1 MISISATGRLAAQ
14 PELKMLPGGQ
24 QVCEFRLLDS
34 RWHKGAAHVEA
45 VTFFCFGEMAE
56 NFCSSTVKGQEIS
69 ATGTQETQL
78 YTPSDGRTVHYVK
91 YRLSWFSRGR
101 LPASEQRSQRQ
112 EGHSPN
118 QEAGRQTAVHK
129 SKDEHRGNQQ
139 ASQAGPRGN
148 EDDGYPSNLSGEV
161 HGDGREFL

>member
-78 YTPSDGRTVHYVK
+78 YTPPDGRTVHYVK

-112 EGHSPN
+112 EGH
-118 QEAGRQTAVHK
+118 K

-148 EDDGYPSNLSGEV
+148 EDDGHPSNLSGEV